1 MGRRSERLSKQG
13 MLASDL
19 AGEGDVIQVVS
30 RAFDVLRCFEG
41 HEARLGNLEISNRC
55 GLPRSTVSRLT
66 HTLTRMGQLVYL
78 PRDQKYRIGPSAVAM
93 STSMMK
99 GLQLRNLIRL
109 RLQDVAEQLP
119 GTVGF
124 VIPDRFHLVY
134 LEFARAANALGLH
147 ESTGSR
153 DRDGEHGRRHA
164 YTAALDTEVG
174 DALIA
179 EMEREDA
186 GGAKML
192 RPRIEANRH
201 HLREHGYVVACGTW
215 SPHING
221 CAVPLW
227 SPQYQ
232 TFVVVTIGLLSA
244 MYDEKRLHKEVA
256 PRMLEL
262 GCAVGGLLDGAEG
275 ESSAIGWS
283 ESRFPCRPKTITR
296 SSRRRRRMIWKP
308 ELDDLARREAFAR
321 EMGGV
326 EKVKRQRDQG
336 RLTVRERIDKLVDR
350 DSFHEIG
357 AISGIGEYDDNGEL
371 KQLTPA
377 NCVFGRGRI
386 DGRTVVVVG
395 DDFTVRGGSADASIS
410 AKPLM
415 AEEMAHDFRLPIIRI
430 IEGSGGGGSVKTIET
445 KGAANLPGGVGGTR
459 WYWYTTA
466 NMARVPVVGARARL
480 GRGPWRGAAGGKPL
494 FRHDQE
500 PRRCSL
506 PVRPW

>member
-109 RLQDVAEQLP
+109 RLQDVAEHLP

-153 DRDGEHGRRHA
+153 ISMA
-164 YTAALDTEVG
+164 STAAGNAYLSALDLDVG
-174 DALIA
+174 DALIN
-179 EMEREDA
+179 EMERETPEA
-186 GGAKML
+186 AKL
-192 RPRIEANRH
+192 ARSRIEANRR
-201 HLREHGYVVACGTW
+201 HLREHGYVTAFGTW

-232 TFVVVTIGLLSA
+232 TYVVVTIGLLSA
-244 MYDEKRLHKEVA
+244 MYDEKRVHKEVA
-256 PRMLEL
+256 PRMLDL
-262 GCAVGGLLDGAEG
+262 AAAVGALLEGDGDIFANRLERKSIAVPAHNNKNKVMTEETNGLEAG
-275 ESSAIGWS
+275 
-283 ESRFPCRPKTITR
+283 
-296 SSRRRRRMIWKP
+296 
-308 ELDDLARREAFAR
+308 ARRPRPGAAR
-321 EMGGV
+321 SGTGD
-326 EKVKRQRDQG
+326 RARRSG
-336 RLTVRERIDKLVDR
+336 PPGARLR
-350 DSFHEIG
+350 S
-357 AISGIGEYDDNGEL
+357 
-371 KQLTPA
+371 PA
-377 NCVFGRGRI
+377 PIVFCAPVQVLRTSVPCVSLLRSYA
-386 DGRTVVVVG
+386 V
-395 DDFTVRGGSADASIS
+395 
-410 AKPLM
+410 AKDIQ
-415 AEEMAHDFRLPIIRI
+415 E
-430 IEGSGGGGSVKTIET
+430 EGSVWQNRPRVRRQVNKR
-445 KGAANLPGGVGGTR
+445 AQ
-459 WYWYTTA
+459 
-466 NMARVPVVGARARL
+466 AR
-480 GRGPWRGAAGGKPL
+480 
-494 FRHDQE
+494 
-500 PRRCSL
+500 PRRLVLTNLFPPTNDSG
-506 PVRPW
+506 

>member
-1 MGRRSERLSKQG
+1 

-153 DRDGEHGRRHA
+153 IAMASTAAGHA

-179 EMEREDA
+179 EMEREIPEA
-186 GGAKML
+186 AKIL
-192 RPRIEANRH
+192 
-201 HLREHGYVVACGTW
+201 
-215 SPHING
+215 
-221 CAVPLW
+221 
-227 SPQYQ
+227 
-232 TFVVVTIGLLSA
+232 
-244 MYDEKRLHKEVA
+244 
-256 PRMLEL
+256 
-262 GCAVGGLLDGAEG
+262 
-275 ESSAIGWS
+275 
-283 ESRFPCRPKTITR
+283 
-296 SSRRRRRMIWKP
+296 KP
-308 ELDDLARREAFAR
+308 
-321 EMGGV
+321 
-326 EKVKRQRDQG
+326 
-336 RLTVRERIDKLVDR
+336 
-350 DSFHEIG
+350 
-357 AISGIGEYDDNGEL
+357 
-371 KQLTPA
+371 
-377 NCVFGRGRI
+377 RI
-386 DGRTVVVVG
+386 DGNPYVLPGDRAGVHIVNIENTWRRVRHAAGCEPLLVLDVVTVVSISRDQRIVLGADNAVCRSELVVG
-395 DDFTVRGGSADASIS
+395 
-410 AKPLM
+410 
-415 AEEMAHDFRLPIIRI
+415 H
-430 IEGSGGGGSVKTIET
+430 
-445 KGAANLPGGVGGTR
+445 
-459 WYWYTTA
+459 
-466 NMARVPVVGARARL
+466 
-480 GRGPWRGAAGGKPL
+480 
-494 FRHDQE
+494 
-500 PRRCSL
+500 
-506 PVRPW
+506 